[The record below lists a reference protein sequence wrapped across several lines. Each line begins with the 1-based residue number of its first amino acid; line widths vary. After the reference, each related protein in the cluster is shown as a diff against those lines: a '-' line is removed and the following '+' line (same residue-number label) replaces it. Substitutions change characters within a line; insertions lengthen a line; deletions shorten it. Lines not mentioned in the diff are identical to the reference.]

1 MMKDILYVGLGG
13 GLGSVLRFLV
23 GVWLPTSGKG
33 FPTTTFLIN
42 IIVSWLIVVLMGYF
56 QKNGQPAAMS
66 LLLTTGFC
74 GGFTTFSTFSKE
86 SFTLFQQQQW
96 LILLSYV
103 GLSVV
108 GCIAATAF
116 GFSLQR

>member
-1 MMKDILYVGLGG
+1 MKDILYVGMGG
-13 GLGSVLRFLV
+13 GLGSILRFLI
-23 GVWLPTSGKG
+23 GLWLPVSGKG
-33 FPTTTFLIN
+33 FPTTTFIVN
-42 IIVSWLIVVLMGYF
+42 ILGSWLIGFLMGYF
-56 QKNGQPAAMS
+56 QKNGPLTSLS
-66 LLLTTGFC
+66 LLLITGFC